1 MQSIGAD
8 KWPSCGG
15 ANGSI
20 RFDPEMGH
28 AANAGLPNAVFFLE
42 PIKAKS
48 PDIGYADLFQ
58 LASATAVEVSCLT
71 IVDPHHATS
80 CRRARFCCTQYCVSL
95 QKVHDARHAKEY

>member
-1 MQSIGAD
+1 MQSIGAN

-42 PIKAKS
+42 PIKAKF

-58 LASATAVEVSCLT
+58 LASATAVEVSFHT
-71 IVDPHHATS
+71 IVDPPCHQLPTCPLLLHLIVYI
-80 CRRARFCCTQYCVSL
+80 ARN
-95 QKVHDARHAKEY
+95 VHDTRHAKE